1 MEVLWRKLN
10 YLKLYLAARWVLRF
24 RRGQRKCSWIKGP
37 ARNNN
42 REKLIC
48 VSRTLSMKQFWWTN
62 VINVRLAV
70 APFVGE
76 LACEQQTYF
85 RSSLF
90 SLRNYFSE
98 GEKRRPE
105 IRLLFAGCW
114 RAGFSKSRGFSA
126 SVSFLPLPVPT
137 RSLFGSR
144 SIFAWP
150 KPKKSLSSVFLC
162 SETSR
167 KRLLRR
173 LNNSILMTLHYPN
186 LWNAKREKSAN
197 K

>member
-1 MEVLWRKLN
+1 MRVTN
-10 YLKLYLAARWVLRF
+10 
-24 RRGQRKCSWIKGP
+24 
-37 ARNNN
+37 
-42 REKLIC
+42 
-48 VSRTLSMKQFWWTN
+48 TSMKQLWSTN

-70 APFVGE
+70 APFAGE

-105 IRLLFAGCW
+105 IRLLFARCW
-114 RAGFSKSRGFSA
+114 RAGFSKFRGFSA
-126 SVSFLPLPVPT
+126 SVSFFPLPIPT
-137 RSLFGSR
+137 RSFLALVPFSLGQNR
-144 SIFAWP
+144 
-150 KPKKSLSSVFLC
+150 KKSLSSVFLC

-186 LWNAKREKSAN
+186 LWNAKRDKSAN

>member
-10 YLKLYLAARWVLRF
+10 YLKLYLTARWVLRF
-24 RRGQRKCSWIKGP
+24 RRGRRKCSWIKGP

-114 RAGFSKSRGFSA
+114 RAGFSKSRGFFCKR
-126 SVSFLPLPVPT
+126 FLPSLPPSPLVHFLALVPF
-137 RSLFGSR
+137 SLGQNR
-144 SIFAWP
+144 
-150 KPKKSLSSVFLC
+150 KKSLSSVFLC

-167 KRLLRR
+167 KRLL
-173 LNNSILMTLHYPN
+173 NNSILMTLHYPN
-186 LWNAKREKSAN
+186 LWNAKRDKSAN